1 LIKWVTSL
9 RVWHRARRGKVKKK
23 KEEKKKRKKKK
34 RKMQKLAKGKGHLA
48 QKDERCNVQRGQ

>member
-1 LIKWVTSL
+1 MFGTVPGERKL
-9 RVWHRARRGKVKKK
+9 KKK